1 MKVYVERCDKHVA
14 AKGKDVGEILKQL
27 KINPTTVLVS
37 KNGKIVLG
45 NEKISSKDEIIIY
58 SVVSGG

>member
-1 MKVYVERCDKHVA
+1 MKVYVERSNKHVD
-14 AKGKDVGEILKQL
+14 AKGKTIDEILKQL

-37 KNGKIVLG
+37 KNGKIVLS
-45 NEKISSKDEIIIY
+45 NEKVSSKDEIIIY

>member
-1 MKVYVERCDKHVA
+1 MKVYVERLDKHVE
-14 AKGKDVGEILKQL
+14 AKGNDVSGILKSL
-27 KINPTTVLVS
+27 KLNPVTVLVS

-45 NEKISSKDEIIIY
+45 NEKVSAKDDVIVY

>member
-1 MKVYVERCDKHVA
+1 MKVYVERSGKHVE
-14 AKGKDVGEILKQL
+14 AKGKDVNEILEHL
-27 KINPTTVLVS
+27 KLNPTTVLVS

-45 NEKISSKDEIIIY
+45 NEKVSAKDEIVIY

>member
-1 MKVYVERCDKHVA
+1 MKVYVERSNKHVDA
-14 AKGKDVGEILKQL
+14 NGKSVDEILKQL

-37 KNGKIVLG
+37 KNGKIVLS
-45 NEKISSKDEIIIY
+45 NEKVSSKDEIIIY